1 MMSKLLGL
9 LLILPLFVWLY
20 SWFLDYSLIL
30 NLITFGK
37 GFAIILLAAIGVNFF
52 QSDYKV
58 IYVTK
63 KQDEKENK
71 NT

>member
-1 MMSKLLGL
+1 MMSKFLGL

-20 SWFLDYSLIL
+20 SWFLNYSLIL
-30 NLITFGK
+30 DLITFGK
-37 GFAIILLAAIGVNFF
+37 SFAIILLAAIGVNFF

-63 KQDEKENK
+63 KPDEKENK

>member
-1 MMSKLLGL
+1 MMNKLLGL

-20 SWFLDYSLIL
+20 SWFLNYSLIL
-30 NLITFGK
+30 DLITFDK
-37 GFAIILLAAIGVNFF
+37 GFAIILLASIGINFF
-52 QSDYKV
+52 YFFYKV

-63 KQDEKENK
+63 KSDEKENK

>member
-1 MMSKLLGL
+1 MMNKLLGL

-20 SWFLDYSLIL
+20 SWFLNYSLIL
-30 NLITFGK
+30 DLITFGK
-37 GFAIILLAAIGVNFF
+37 GFIILLAYQINFF

-63 KQDEKENK
+63 KQMKKENK

>member
-1 MMSKLLGL
+1 MMSKFLGL

-20 SWFLDYSLIL
+20 SWFLNYSLIL
-30 NLITFGK
+30 DLITFGK
-37 GFAIILLAAIGVNFF
+37 GFAIILLAAIGINFF

-63 KQDEKENK
+63 KSNENK